1 MKILARVLCKE
12 DIIFT
17 SYTTRFLVFKS
28 GYNLLCSHAPYI
40 KAPTTFFHR
49 RLREID
55 CSLAE
60 VVGPA
65 SAYSHGA
72 ESGGKSICWPH
83 IQQQSVFNDGWRH
96 IYLLLPT
103 QAVRQ
108 AGRQGGHVNERSIF
122 KCLWVYQ
129 QLDCLF
135 LERILLFFWTE
146 MLQAQLRDERAA
158 VIHSNKNVVSEIN

>member
-1 MKILARVLCKE
+1 M
-12 DIIFT
+12 
-17 SYTTRFLVFKS
+17 
-28 GYNLLCSHAPYI
+28 CSHAPYI

-83 IQQQSVFNDGWRH
+83 RQQQSVFNDGWRH

-103 QAVRQ
+103 KAGSQ
-108 AGRQGGHVNERSIF
+108 AGREAMSMNGLFLN
-122 KCLWVYQ
+122 VYGFIN

-158 VIHSNKNVVSEIN
+158 VIHSNKNVVSEIFCEPIITQIQ